1 MSSSNVFQQLAS
13 GMANSPMNN
22 PMGGMTQMMQA
33 FRQFKQAMQGKD
45 PEKMVMQ
52 MLSSG
57 QMTQEQLKELQAM
70 ASSLQS
76 LLK

>member
-13 GMANSPMNN
+13 GMANSPNN
-22 PMGGMTQMMQA
+22 PMGGMTQMIQA
-33 FRQFKQAMQGKD
+33 FQQFKQTMQGKD

-52 MLSSG
+52 MLSNG
-57 QMTQEQLKELQAM
+57 QMTREQLKELQTM
-70 ASSLQS
+70 AAGLQS

>member
-1 MSSSNVFQQLAS
+1 MSNSNVFQQLAS
-13 GMANSPMNN
+13 GLANNPMNN
-22 PMGGMTQMMQA
+22 PMGGMTQMIQA
-33 FRQFKQAMQGKD
+33 FQQFKQTMQGKN

-52 MLSSG
+52 MLSNG
-57 QMTQEQLKELQAM
+57 QMTREQLKELQTM

>member
-1 MSSSNVFQQLAS
+1 MNSSNVFQQLAN
-13 GMANSPMNN
+13 GMASSPMNN
-22 PMGGMTQMMQA
+22 PVGGMSQMMQA

-52 MLSSG
+52 MLSNG
-57 QMTQEQLKELQAM
+57 QMTREQLKELQTM
-70 ASSLQS
+70 AAGLQS

>member
-22 PMGGMTQMMQA
+22 PMGGMTQMIQA
-33 FRQFKQAMQGKD
+33 FQQFKQTMQGKD
-45 PEKMVMQ
+45 SEKMVMQ
-52 MLSSG
+52 MLSNG
-57 QMTQEQLKELQAM
+57 QMTREQLKELQTM
-70 ASSLQS
+70 AAGLQS